1 MWEFSAVAVVTTTV
15 FDLENL
21 VGTPA
26 IRINLFHLT
35 GKIVRKTVL

>member
-1 MWEFSAVAVVTTTV
+1 MAVVTTTV

-21 VGTPA
+21 VGTPV